1 MCGKTFKQTA
11 QGLSKGCQMKKANFL
26 LFFKNPIKKQ
36 TLKTFP
42 KTESNLVMEN
52 KFLLCCNTSSQREF
66 EIQKIEGRSKI
77 LFLEKKSIASKRTPT
92 WSNENHTW
100 PRHRLQQEHF
110 LHLFQLK
117 SLFTG
122 SLSLPH
128 IYLVPP
134 HPILR
139 DRKCLRQ

>member
-1 MCGKTFKQTA
+1 MWQTFKQTA

-77 LFLEKKSIASKRTPT
+77 LFLEKKSIHQKEILHGQMKTTPGPDIVFNKNIFCICF
-92 WSNENHTW
+92 SS
-100 PRHRLQQEHF
+100 RAFSRVL
-110 LHLFQLK
+110 
-117 SLFTG
+117 SLFLIFT
-122 SLSLPH
+122 SFRH
-128 IYLVPP
+128 I
-134 HPILR
+134 R
-139 DRKCLRQ
+139 F